1 MMLYQF
7 ARALLT
13 KKKKKKK
20 FIDRAAE
27 TTGIYF
33 LNVLESGS
41 LRSRLG
47 VVGPPSSACRW
58 LRPAVSSPSHFS
70 VCSEGDGGRERDHLH
85 VSFLPRRTPWI
96 RLTPSDLFDLPHL
109 LRSPTS
115 KYSHLEGW
123 GFNL

>member
-20 FIDRAAE
+20 ITDRAAE

-58 LRPAVSSPSHFS
+58 LLPAASSRSHFS
-70 VCSEGDGGRERDHLH
+70 MSSEGDGGRERGLPPACLL
-85 VSFLPRRTPWI
+85 SFIKNALDQAHT
-96 RLTPSDLFDLPHL
+96 LQSL
-109 LRSPTS
+109 
-115 KYSHLEGW
+115 
-123 GFNL
+123 